1 MNAAYHRAWRAA
13 HPEYRHREVE
23 RSRRRRAV
31 HGRGDRSAEYT
42 RQREQFGQPLASF
55 QALQHRMAEML
66 IQTELAR
73 SLVLAAC
80 RAWDTQAG
88 NASTLA
94 LAAKAK
100 VDAAARSVTQEA
112 IQMHGATGVSQWS
125 PLSRMYA
132 SQRTLRLA
140 DGPDEVHHMVVGRNE
155 TRKYDGEPE
164 DPALASIWRK

>member
-1 MNAAYHRAWRAA
+1 MLVAAAEGVGAMQGA
-13 HPEYRHREVE
+13 LDSTV
-23 RSRRRRAV
+23 
-31 HGRGDRSAEYT
+31 EYT
-42 RQREQFGQPLASF
+42 RQREQFGHPLSSF

-80 RAWDTQAG
+80 RAWDTQAD

-112 IQMHGATGVSQWS
+112 IQMHGGIATTNEYKVGHYFK
-125 PLSRMYA
+125 RMA
-132 SQRTLRLA
+132 LLESWPQHRDALIAEFIQRRQ
-140 DGPDEVHHMVVGRNE
+140 G
-155 TRKYDGEPE
+155 
-164 DPALASIWRK
+164 